1 MNYTVSVLISLGTAF
16 IVTALLGIV
25 LIPLLHKLKFGQN
38 ILTDIGP
45 RWHAKKQGT
54 PTMGG
59 IMFIIGIFV
68 AVAVTFLTGKLT
80 GFSLFSENDVISSQE
95 KTKLLAGL
103 LLALCMA
110 LVGFTDDYIKVSKKR
125 NLGLTE
131 MQKTVLQVIII
142 AAYLTTMVMSKNTSM
157 FIPLIGKISLD
168 SLPGIIFF
176 YLFGACVIYGTAN
189 AVNFTDGI
197 DGLCGS
203 VTVPV
208 GVAFAVIAY
217 LVNNTSCSVLAAAL
231 AGACA
236 GYLIWNHYPAKV
248 MMGDTGSMFL
258 GGLVAA
264 LAFSVNCPLIL
275 IPVGVVY
282 VVEALSDILQ
292 IGSIKLRHKKIF
304 KMSPIHHHFEMSG
317 WSEKK
322 IVAVFSVVSFAGAI
336 AGVILMCFTVN

>member
-59 IMFIIGIFV
+59 IMFTIGIFV

-282 VVEALSDILQ
+282 VIEALSDILQ

>member
-282 VVEALSDILQ
+282 VAEALSDILQ
-292 IGSIKLRHKKIF
+292 IGSI
-304 KMSPIHHHFEMSG
+304 
-317 WSEKK
+317 
-322 IVAVFSVVSFAGAI
+322 
-336 AGVILMCFTVN
+336 

>member
-282 VVEALSDILQ
+282 VAEALSDILQ